1 MDVCSNLS
9 FKFRVQSQSRSRD
22 GLSLPFSTTAES
34 KMPAS
39 ATTLATR
46 AFRLICVE
54 GNISAG
60 KSTLCRALAQR
71 LNCSVFL
78 EPADANPF
86 LQRFY
91 VEPKKYALPLQLWM
105 LQHRFV
111 AMMRAIASASSSSCA
126 GAVMDRSI
134 FSDIVFALKNRED
147 ENIDAAGYAEYE
159 ALRAGLLALIP
170 LPHAVVYLDVTA
182 EACHDRVLS
191 MRQRE
196 CESGI
201 PLAYLEGLD
210 RCYKKFCVDMQDSGV
225 DVLSFDWEQ
234 FGDVT

>member
-1 MDVCSNLS
+1 MDSS
-9 FKFRVQSQSRSRD
+9 
-22 GLSLPFSTTAES
+22 LSLSLSSLHLPQPGTF
-34 KMPAS
+34 
-39 ATTLATR
+39 
-46 AFRLICVE
+46 
-54 GNISAG
+54 
-60 KSTLCRALAQR
+60 ALPMQLWLLR
-71 LNCSVFL
+71 
-78 EPADANPF
+78 
-86 LQRFY
+86 QRFLTY
-91 VEPKKYALPLQLWM
+91 CLALRL
-105 LQHRFV
+105 
-111 AMMRAIASASSSSCA
+111 ASRPGSKAK
-126 GAVMDRSI
+126 GVIMDRSI